1 MGNTKSPVYLNFIG
15 DPVKV
20 GEIPKKSLG
29 LLGEEAKITSSSE
42 LALRTKSLYMC
53 FKIMRR
59 LVLTTTRNSSTS
71 SKVPSFHKRQL
82 PVSLTAMASPAGK
95 QLFREAL
102 GEGGLESYF
111 PLAEQF
117 VTQSEPS
124 FCSVSTL
131 AMVLNALSFDPKK
144 VWKGSWRWVSEEML
158 QCASPRVCGHSMEKI
173 KTDGLS
179 FVQFESL
186 ARCHG
191 VKISSHRVVAEP
203 EDHEEEEDP
212 ETAIPCPESIDRF
225 RILVEKISTDDQA
238 GTFIVVNFSRK
249 VLNQTGDGH
258 FSPIGGYHREK
269 DLVLIMDVARFKYPP
284 YWVPLTQLWAAMAE
298 PDLVSGEPRGY
309 FVISGWNDRA
319 PQAASSAEASVYSG
333 HVHCSH
339 PMRHTTTY
347 VHHAS
352 CGHEH
357 HHDHEHSHQHGAH
370 CTHASHA
377 HDAPC
382 HVQNCSHSHHCS
394 HKQKYNTQS
403 THAST
408 VIDTAY
414 SSSNAGV
421 QGSRIRHSAISTSSL
436 AQQNEARVHEE
447 PSLNMRSPALC
458 PPMIRTWQDFKK
470 YEPRGSCCPKH
481 RKLADQ
487 HATAEWFASVQ

>member
-1 MGNTKSPVYLNFIG
+1 
-15 DPVKV
+15 
-20 GEIPKKSLG
+20 
-29 LLGEEAKITSSSE
+29 
-42 LALRTKSLYMC
+42 
-53 FKIMRR
+53 MRR

-102 GEGGLESYF
+102 GLGGLESYF

-284 YWVPLTQLWAAMAE
+284 YWVPLTQLWEAMAE

-319 PQAASSAEASVYSG
+319 PSPSSSAESTQ

-339 PMRHTTTY
+339 VMRHTTTY
-347 VHHAS
+347 VHHTG
-352 CGHEH
+352 CGHDH
-357 HHDHEHSHQHGAH
+357 SHGHGHDHSHTHQHGVQ
-370 CTHASHA
+370 CTHARHGSE
-377 HDAPC
+377 C
-382 HVQNCSHSHHCS
+382 QVQNCAHSHHCS
-394 HKQKYNTQS
+394 HSAHKQTQH
-403 THAST
+403 TT
-408 VIDTAY
+408 
-414 SSSNAGV
+414 SSSSATIIDSVNTSTSSSSSIN
-421 QGSRIRHSAISTSSL
+421 QGSRLRHSAISANLL

-447 PSLNMRSPALC
+447 PSLNMRSPSLC

>member
-1 MGNTKSPVYLNFIG
+1 
-15 DPVKV
+15 
-20 GEIPKKSLG
+20 
-29 LLGEEAKITSSSE
+29 
-42 LALRTKSLYMC
+42 
-53 FKIMRR
+53 
-59 LVLTTTRNSSTS
+59 
-71 SKVPSFHKRQL
+71 
-82 PVSLTAMASPAGK
+82 MASPAGK

-284 YWVPLTQLWAAMAE
+284 YWVPLTQLWEAMAE

-319 PQAASSAEASVYSG
+319 PSPSSSAESTQ

-339 PMRHTTTY
+339 VMRHTTTY
-347 VHHAS
+347 VHNTA
-352 CGHEH
+352 CGHDH
-357 HHDHEHSHQHGAH
+357 GHGHDHSHTHQHGVH
-370 CTHASHA
+370 CTHASHGSE
-377 HDAPC
+377 C
-382 HVQNCSHSHHCS
+382 QVQNCSHSHHCS
-394 HKQKYNTQS
+394 HSAHKQTQF
-403 THAST
+403 
-408 VIDTAY
+408 TA
-414 SSSNAGV
+414 SSSATIIDSINTSTISSSSSIN
-421 QGSRIRHSAISTSSL
+421 QGSRLRHSAISANLL

-447 PSLNMRSPALC
+447 PSLNMRSPSLC

>member
-1 MGNTKSPVYLNFIG
+1 
-15 DPVKV
+15 
-20 GEIPKKSLG
+20 
-29 LLGEEAKITSSSE
+29 
-42 LALRTKSLYMC
+42 
-53 FKIMRR
+53 MRR

-179 FVQFESL
+179 FMQFESL

-284 YWVPLTQLWAAMAE
+284 YWVPLTQLWEAMAE

-319 PQAASSAEASVYSG
+319 PSPTSPQASTQ

-339 PMRHTTTY
+339 VMRHTTTY
-347 VHHAS
+347 VHHAA
-352 CGHEH
+352 CGH
-357 HHDHEHSHQHGAH
+357 DHGHSHQHGVH
-370 CTHASHA
+370 CTHGNHVSE
-377 HDAPC
+377 C
-382 HVQNCSHSHHCS
+382 HVQNCAHSHHCS
-394 HKQKYNTQS
+394 HSVHRQQHQS
-403 THAST
+403 PESTTHSST
-408 VIDTAY
+408 IIDSTST
-414 SSSNAGV
+414 SSSSSIN
-421 QGSRIRHSAISTSSL
+421 QGSRLRHSAISTNLL
-436 AQQNEARVHEE
+436 ARQNEARVHEE
-447 PSLNMRSPALC
+447 SSLNMRSPSLC

>member
-1 MGNTKSPVYLNFIG
+1 
-15 DPVKV
+15 
-20 GEIPKKSLG
+20 
-29 LLGEEAKITSSSE
+29 
-42 LALRTKSLYMC
+42 
-53 FKIMRR
+53 MRR

-71 SKVPSFHKRQL
+71 SKVLSFHKRQL

-284 YWVPLTQLWAAMAE
+284 YWVPLTQLWEAMAE

-319 PQAASSAEASVYSG
+319 PSPSSSAESTQ

-339 PMRHTTTY
+339 VMRHTTTY
-347 VHHAS
+347 VHNTA
-352 CGHEH
+352 CGHDH
-357 HHDHEHSHQHGAH
+357 GHGHDHSHTHQHGVH

-377 HDAPC
+377 SEC
-382 HVQNCSHSHHCS
+382 QVQNCAHSHHCS
-394 HKQKYNTQS
+394 HSAHKQTQHTTSSSSATIIDSINT
-403 THAST
+403 ST
-408 VIDTAY
+408 V
-414 SSSNAGV
+414 SSSSSIN
-421 QGSRIRHSAISTSSL
+421 QGSRLRHSAISTNLL

-447 PSLNMRSPALC
+447 PSLNMRSPSLC